1 MNEALGDKIL
11 AALRD
16 KPKQMARQLAFT
28 FGCRR
33 AEINKLFYG
42 PLRDKVVKDEEH
54 RWSLVSPSIPP
65 SDSAFGDFGLMERFV
80 EAQGFAKAGDRRYLG
95 EDGSRIEVN
104 SSPHFPWERYS
115 PTGELIRRYM
125 LIDCCLE
132 REPVQIDAGSWDL
145 ISEKPDTHS
154 LVLKGIDGK
163 PIEITGRKLKAM
175 CANGKLKLYPMGYKL
190 VYEDDLV
197 GI

>member
-54 RWSLVSPSIPP
+54 RWSLVPLSIPP
-65 SDSAFGDFGLMERFV
+65 SDSTSGDFGLMEHFV
-80 EAQGFAKAGDRRYLG
+80 EAQGFEKLA
-95 EDGSRIEVN
+95 
-104 SSPHFPWERYS
+104 
-115 PTGELIRRYM
+115 
-125 LIDCCLE
+125 ID
-132 REPVQIDAGSWDL
+132 VIWVKTAVVS
-145 ISEKPDTHS
+145 K
-154 LVLKGIDGK
+154 
-163 PIEITGRKLKAM
+163 
-175 CANGKLKLYPMGYKL
+175 
-190 VYEDDLV
+190 
-197 GI
+197 